1 MKKVI
6 TLCLFIRITFPC
18 FAQTDKHADSLLA
31 NKQYF
36 LLRDYADKNNHYYN
50 AFLYNFFN
58 NPAASNKE
66 IATVFSSY
74 GKQLTSQNRI
84 ALIKLQIDNDLKR
97 YLYKEAYLNSTKLL
111 RQYKK
116 ELPEDDAEDIA
127 NSLIIWKSLQAIPP
141 QRTLIA
147 KDIRINYKRDAA
159 SLITLPVDFDNYSDD
174 YVFDTGANLSVITES
189 NARKANL
196 EMMADTFL
204 VTAITG
210 IKVKAQAGVAR
221 TFKIGDIIVH
231 NAVFMIFP
239 DSTLSFAGGQYKI
252 NGIIGFPIIE
262 QLKEIRISQKGYI
275 DVPLK
280 PGHLSSA
287 NFGLDE
293 LTPVVNI
300 GYKNTMHPFTFDTGA
315 QITFFNEPFYT
326 AYKAEIESA
335 GKEQDMKVGG
345 AGGSISVK
353 SYLVPQLVLSL
364 NGKTAI
370 LKNSSIKTTSSGEN
384 DKYYYGNLG
393 QDVFSQYD
401 ELLIN
406 FKDMYVELIG
416 LNQ

>member
-1 MKKVI
+1 MKKVM
-6 TLCLFIRITFPC
+6 TLCLFIRITLPC
-18 FAQTDKHADSLLA
+18 FAQPDKHADSLLA

-36 LLRDYADKNNHYYN
+36 QLRDYADKHNHYYN

-66 IATVFSSY
+66 ITTVFSSY
-74 GKQLTSQNRI
+74 GKQLTPQNRI

-97 YLYKEAYLNSTKLL
+97 YLYKEAYLNSAKLL

-141 QRTLIA
+141 QRTQTS
-147 KDIRINYKRDAA
+147 KDIRIHYKRDAA
-159 SLITLPVDFDNYSDD
+159 SLITLPVYFDNYSDD

-196 EMMADTFL
+196 ERMADTFL

-210 IKVKAQAGVAR
+210 IKVKARVGVAR
-221 TFKIGDIIVH
+221 AFKIGDIIVH

-252 NGIIGFPIIE
+252 KGIIGFPIIE
-262 QLKEIRISQKGYI
+262 QMKEIRISQKGYI

-280 PGHLSSA
+280 PGHLSSG

-315 QITFFNEPFYT
+315 QTTFINEPFYT
-326 AYKAEIESA
+326 AYKADIESA
-335 GKEQDMKVGG
+335 GTAQDMEVGG

-353 SYLVPQLVLSL
+353 GYKVPQLVLSL

-370 LKNSSIKTTSSGEN
+370 LRNSSIKTSSNGEN

-406 FKDMYVELIG
+406 FKDMYVDLIG